1 MLTKTKI
8 KFLLSLQHKKYRQL
22 SNRFIVDGD
31 KTVRELFNSPLQVE
45 TLYAEPWWL
54 WKNKHV
60 YSDSVEIVEVS
71 EKELSQ
77 ISTLQAPTGV
87 LAVAHIPT
95 SEKPKL
101 ERGKITLALDDINDP
116 GNLGTIIRIAEWFGV
131 KTIFC
136 NEHCVDAYNP
146 KVVNAAKGS
155 LFRTNLFYGS
165 LQELF
170 EKSKAPV
177 FGAVLNGNNIYQTDL
192 PHEGILLI
200 GSESHG
206 ISDELLPFLKLKL
219 SIPGTGNT
227 ESLNAGVATGI
238 MLSEFYRRVHHNC

>member
-31 KTVRELFNSPLQVE
+31 KTVRELFNSPLKVE
-45 TLYAEPWWL
+45 TLIAEPWWL
-54 WKNKHV
+54 WKNKHA
-60 YSDSVEIVEVS
+60 YSDSVEIIEVT
-71 EKELSQ
+71 EKELQQ

-87 LAVAHIPT
+87 LAVACIPAA
-95 SEKPKL
+95 EKPKL
-101 ERGKITLALDDINDP
+101 ERGKITLALDNINDP

-131 KTIFC
+131 ETIFC
-136 NEHCVDAYNP
+136 SEHCVDAYNP

-155 LFRTNLFYGS
+155 LFRTKLFYGN
-165 LQELF
+165 LNELF
-170 EKSKAPV
+170 AKSKAPV
-177 FGAVLNGNNIYQTDL
+177 YGAVLNGENIYKIDL
-192 PHEGILLI
+192 PTEGILLI

-219 SIPGTGNT
+219 SIPGTGNA

-238 MLSEFYRRVHHNC
+238 LLSEFYRRKTA